1 MTYKIINSKTLHKGR
16 IFDLVSKRIRYPDG
30 REANFEIIRHP
41 GAIAVIPI
49 NGKGEIIFVKQYR
62 PAIASQLLE
71 IPAGGLEKGESAKDC
86 AIRELQEEIG
96 MLPGKLEKLLDVYIA
111 PGYSDEII
119 TFFLASELTPSSLL
133 QDEDEEIEII
143 SLTVSKAFAQIES
156 AEIKDAKTILALTY
170 ARSMLQ

>member
-1 MTYKIINSKTLHKGR
+1 VTYKVIHSNTLHKGR
-16 IFDLVSKRIRYPDG
+16 IFDLLLERIRYPDG
-30 REANFEIIRHP
+30 CEVNFEIIRHA
-41 GAIAVIPI
+41 GAIAVIPV
-49 NGKGEIIFVKQYR
+49 NSKGDIIFVRQYR
-62 PAIASQLLE
+62 PAIGTHLIE

-119 TFFLASELTPSSLL
+119 TFFLATELTPSSLL

-143 SLTVSKAFAQIES
+143 SLTVSEAFAQIES
-156 AEIKDAKTILALTY
+156 GEIKDAKTILSLTY
-170 ARSMLQ
+170 ARSLIN